1 MAKEFQSLF
10 NGLQLLTIFEEMFSA
25 HKVSVKP
32 TLDHIKTFLVIATA
46 STLDEKIELRSL
58 SGPKSVIAPMS
69 QTKLHRITSVFKEMG
84 LVITPEG
91 EYDSRLHTVELTT
104 KGLELARQVG
114 HLFETD
120 VQQSRGWMHAI
131 EDLLR
136 ETQGMAFHRSSYAK
150 HQEEFLLKAQDDAM
164 RHLVKE
170 LKDVLEL
177 KGIRDAEVGKN
188 YIKTWRPDGEVRGA
202 VSNSVIYKR
211 TGVVNLVALIDKFKE
226 LDYAVLDEIL
236 TPNVKYRDV
245 SSNAAAELK
254 GMLDSY
260 SSAALEENPALRN
273 RYTLLAAQVAREAK
287 AANK

>member
-58 SGPKSVIAPMS
+58 SGPKSVMAPMS

-104 KGLELARQVG
+104 KGLQVAREMG
-114 HLFETD
+114 HLFEPNT
-120 VQQSRGWMHAI
+120 QQSRDWVYAI
-131 EDLLR
+131 DDLLT
-136 ETQGMAFHRSSYAK
+136 ETQGMAFHRQSYAK
-150 HQEEFLLKAQDDAM
+150 HQEEFLVKAKEDAQ

-170 LKDVLEL
+170 LKDVLEF
-177 KGIRDAEVGKN
+177 KGFPDAEVGKN

-202 VSNSVIYKR
+202 ISNSVIYKR
-211 TGVVNLVALIDKFKE
+211 TGVVNLVALIDKFKQ

-236 TPNVKYRDV
+236 TPNIKYRDV

-260 SSAALEENPALRN
+260 SSAAIEENPALRN
-273 RYTLLAAQVAREAK
+273 RYALLAAQVAREAK

>member
-10 NGLQLLTIFEEMFSA
+10 NGLQLLTIFEEMFSERN
-25 HKVSVKP
+25 VSVKP

-58 SGPKSVIAPMS
+58 SGPKSVMAPMS

-131 EDLLR
+131 DDLLT
-136 ETQGMAFHRSSYAK
+136 ETQGMAFHRREVTKNMQNMLTAAREQLDWK
-150 HQEEFLLKAQDDAM
+150 
-164 RHLVKE
+164 KE
-170 LKDVLEL
+170 LKDTLNR
-177 KGIRDAEVGKN
+177 KGIPDAEVGTN
-188 YIKTWRPDGEVRGA
+188 YVKTLRPDGSVRGA
-202 VSNSVIYKR
+202 VSHKVLFKR
-211 TGVVNLVALIDKFKE
+211 TNTSNLTDLVVEFDS
-226 LDYAVLDEIL
+226 LDYDTLDEIL
-236 TPNVKYRDV
+236 TPNVKFRDV

-254 GMLDSY
+254 NMMDMY
-260 SSAALEENPALRN
+260 SSAAIQENPALRN
-273 RYTLLAAQVAREAK
+273 QYTLLTAQVAREAK
-287 AANK
+287 SANK

>member
-10 NGLQLLTIFEEMFSA
+10 NGLQLLTIFEEMFSERN
-25 HKVSVKP
+25 VSVKP

-46 STLDEKIELRSL
+46 STLEEKIELRSL
-58 SGPKSVIAPMS
+58 SGPKSVMAPMS
-69 QTKLHRITSVFKEMG
+69 QTKLHRITSVFKELG

-91 EYDSRLHTVELTT
+91 EFDSRLHTVELTT
-104 KGLELARQVG
+104 KGLELARHLE
-114 HLFETD
+114 HLFEPNT
-120 VQQSRGWMHAI
+120 QQSRDWVYAI
-131 EDLLR
+131 DDLLA
-136 ETQGMAFHRSSYAK
+136 ETQGMAFHRREVTKNMQNMLTAAREQLDWK
-150 HQEEFLLKAQDDAM
+150 
-164 RHLVKE
+164 KE
-170 LKDVLEL
+170 LKDTLNR
-177 KGIRDAEVGKN
+177 KGIPNAEVGTN
-188 YIKTWRPDGEVRGA
+188 YVKTLRPDGSVRGA
-202 VSNSVIYKR
+202 VSHKVLFKR
-211 TGVVNLVALIDKFKE
+211 TNTSNLTDLVVEFDS
-226 LDYAVLDEIL
+226 LDYDTLDEIL